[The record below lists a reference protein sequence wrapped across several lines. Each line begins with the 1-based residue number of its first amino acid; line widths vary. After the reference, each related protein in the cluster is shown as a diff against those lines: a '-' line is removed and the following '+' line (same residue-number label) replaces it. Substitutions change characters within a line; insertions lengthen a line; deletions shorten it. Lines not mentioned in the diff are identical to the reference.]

1 MFTALLESLPFPP
14 RIPLMGG
21 PTPIQKSRLA
31 WGNNPLYW
39 KRDDLTP
46 YGLGGNKL
54 RKLEFLMAEAL
65 SQKADLVI
73 TSGGPQSNHARL
85 TAVVSAMK
93 KLPCVI
99 VIPGDTP
106 SEWSGNL
113 LLDRLAGAEIIACG
127 EEPLD
132 QAVARISSAKKSQGY
147 HPYTIPLGGSNALG
161 SLGYFLAFF
170 ELLKQAA
177 EQGWTPSTLVC
188 SVGSAGTF
196 AGLVAANALLPYP
209 LRLLGVSVGVLESP
223 IQLQSLVEKLAV
235 EVLDLLHAPCSLSAF
250 EITTDFSGPGY
261 GLPTPESSK
270 VLIECFRTDGIL
282 LDPVY
287 TAKGAAAVKHLLE
300 HESRNYPEAIVFW
313 HTGGGPAIFDKPHY
327 QDLLLYT

>member
-14 RIPLMGG
+14 RTPLMGG

-31 WGNNPLYW
+31 WNDDSLYW

-54 RKLEFLMAEAL
+54 RKLEFLMADAL
-65 SQKADLVI
+65 SQRADLII

-85 TAVVSAMK
+85 TAVVSAMI

-99 VIPGDTP
+99 VIPGETP
-106 SEWSGNL
+106 TEWNGNL

-132 QAVARISSAKKSQGY
+132 QAVARISSEKKSQGY

-170 ELLKQAA
+170 ELLKQAQ
-177 EQGWTPSTLVC
+177 EQGWAPHTLVC
-188 SVGSAGTF
+188 SVGSAGTL
-196 AGLVAANALLPYP
+196 AGLVAANALLPQP
-209 LRLLGVSVGVLESP
+209 LRLVGVSVWQSAD
-223 IQLQSLVEKLAV
+223 QLRPQVETLATASLNLLRVPCPLA
-235 EVLDLLHAPCSLSAF
+235 PF
-250 EITTDFSGPGY
+250 EITDQFIGPGY

-282 LDPVY
+282 FDPVY
-287 TAKGAAAVKHLLE
+287 TAKGVAAVKHLLQ
-300 HESRNYPEAIVFW
+300 HEPRKCPESIVFW
-313 HTGGGPAIFDKPHY
+313 HTGGGPAVFDKHY
-327 QDLLLYT
+327 YTDLLRYT

>member
-14 RIPLMGG
+14 RVPFMGG

-31 WGNNPLYW
+31 WGDASLYW

-65 SQKADLVI
+65 SQKADLII

-85 TAVVSAMK
+85 TAVVSTMM
-93 KLPCVI
+93 KLPSVI
-99 VIPGDTP
+99 VIPGETP
-106 SEWSGNL
+106 TEWGGNL

-132 QAVARISSAKKSQGY
+132 QAVARIASEKKTQGY
-147 HPYTIPLGGSNALG
+147 QPYTIPLGGSNALG

-170 ELLKQAA
+170 ELLMQAE

-188 SVGSAGTF
+188 SVGSAGTL
-196 AGLVAANALLPYP
+196 AGLVAANALLPHP
-209 LRLLGVSVGVLESP
+209 LRLVGVSVWQSAN
-223 IQLQSLVEKLAV
+223 QLRPQVETLATASLK
-235 EVLDLLHAPCSLSAF
+235 LLHAPCPLAPF
-250 EITTDFSGPGY
+250 EIVDQFVGPGY
-261 GLPTPESSK
+261 GLPTPASSK

-282 LDPVY
+282 FDPVY
-287 TAKGAAAVKHLLE
+287 TAKGVVAVKHLMQ
-300 HESRNYPEAIVFW
+300 HESRKYPEAFVFW
-313 HTGGGPAIFDKPHY
+313 HTGGGPAIFDKHY
-327 QDLLLYT
+327 YTELLRYT